1 MDDFIE
7 ELGKYTESKLKNVV
21 KVADNSGLKIFNIE
35 VLIEVSEEFLS
46 KWGLD
51 KDITFHL
58 RNNKCIYLYKNVE
71 VNPDCYWLK
80 PVDINKI
87 STHAILKECIKQ
99 STFRPKIK
107 HLEVKED
114 DK

>member
-1 MDDFIE
+1 MDDFTK
-7 ELGKYTESKLKNVV
+7 ELSKYTVSKLN
-21 KVADNSGLKIFNIE
+21 KVAKVAESSGLKIFNIE
-35 VLIEVSEEFLS
+35 VLIEVGEEFLT

-51 KDITFHL
+51 KDISFHL

-71 VNPDCYWLK
+71 IDPDCYWLQ

-87 STHAILKECIKQ
+87 GTHAILKECIKQ
-99 STFRPKIK
+99 STYRPKIK
-107 HLEVKED
+107 HLEVKD